1 MQSAVKDVR
10 PLLWQGEHLLG
21 SGIFCVALPY
31 VSTATVTVPPLF
43 GWYWFCP
50 WPHPPV
56 SGSCSLVAGANLK
69 WHGERV
75 QRGSVPLHQRDHLI
89 IHLPPF
95 IFSQDFILAKS
106 GLIRAAFT
114 KLLPHFSQRGVKSYL
129 QPPHN
134 TIIYHK
140 SSCCIYPTPHP
151 LEALRA
157 WDQVR
162 MPLWVLLPPC
172 GCPFKKEATLCI
184 WFLSL
189 PLAPPTL
196 VQKPTFLAVVL
207 MGRCA
212 PGIALMGAFSLSVS
226 GHIP

>member
-1 MQSAVKDVR
+1 MQSAVKDVGLCCDKVSTYLVVVFSA
-10 PLLWQGEHLLG
+10 LL
-21 SGIFCVALPY
+21 SPSI
-31 VSTATVTVPPLF
+31 STATVTVPPSSPPLF

-50 WPHPPV
+50 WPFPPV

-89 IHLPPF
+89 IYLPPF

-162 MPLWVLLPPC
+162 MPL
-172 GCPFKKEATLCI
+172 
-184 WFLSL
+184 
-189 PLAPPTL
+189 
-196 VQKPTFLAVVL
+196 
-207 MGRCA
+207 
-212 PGIALMGAFSLSVS
+212 
-226 GHIP
+226 

>member
-1 MQSAVKDVR
+1 M
-10 PLLWQGEHLLG
+10 
-21 SGIFCVALPY
+21 
-31 VSTATVTVPPLF
+31 
-43 GWYWFCP
+43 
-50 WPHPPV
+50 
-56 SGSCSLVAGANLK
+56 AGANLK

-89 IHLPPF
+89 IYLPPF

-140 SSCCIYPTPHP
+140 SSCCTYPTPHP
-151 LEALRA
+151 WRPSGPGTRSACHFEFSSPPAAALLRK
-157 WDQVR
+157 R
-162 MPLWVLLPPC
+162 PLCVFGSSPSPLP
-172 GCPFKKEATLCI
+172 
-184 WFLSL
+184 
-189 PLAPPTL
+189 PPTL

-212 PGIALMGAFSLSVS
+212 PGAALMGAFSLSVS

>member
-1 MQSAVKDVR
+1 MVLVLS
-10 PLLWQGEHLLG
+10 L
-21 SGIFCVALPY
+21 ALPSRKWLMLACGWGEFE
-31 VSTATVTVPPLF
+31 VAWWESPERLGPP
-43 GWYWFCP
+43 P
-50 WPHPPV
+50 
-56 SGSCSLVAGANLK
+56 SKRSL
-69 WHGERV
+69 
-75 QRGSVPLHQRDHLI
+75 DHLS
-89 IHLPPF
+89 PPF

-189 PLAPPTL
+189 PLAPPPTL
-196 VQKPTFLAVVL
+196 VQKPIFLAVVF

-212 PGIALMGAFSLSVS
+212 PGTALMGAFSLSVS
-226 GHIP
+226 GHIPWLALSLNQNNVKRPTSCYVMVDSLHGASC

>member
-1 MQSAVKDVR
+1 MVLVLSLAPPSRKWLMLACGWGEFEVAWWESPERLGPPPSKRSLDQ
-10 PLLWQGEHLLG
+10 LL
-21 SGIFCVALPY
+21 
-31 VSTATVTVPPLF
+31 
-43 GWYWFCP
+43 
-50 WPHPPV
+50 
-56 SGSCSLVAGANLK
+56 
-69 WHGERV
+69 
-75 QRGSVPLHQRDHLI
+75 
-89 IHLPPF
+89 HLPPF

-196 VQKPTFLAVVL
+196 VQKPIFLQSFSWVDARLALPWWVLFLCQSAVTFLDWRWAWTKIMSRGLLHVTL
-207 MGRCA
+207 W
-212 PGIALMGAFSLSVS
+212 
-226 GHIP
+226 

>member
-1 MQSAVKDVR
+1 MHLDSNCNCP
-10 PLLWQGEHLLG
+10 PLK
-21 SGIFCVALPY
+21 
-31 VSTATVTVPPLF
+31 PPLF

-151 LEALRA
+151 WRPPGPGTRSACHFEFSSPPAAALLRK
-157 WDQVR
+157 R
-162 MPLWVLLPPC
+162 PLCVFGSSPSPLP
-172 GCPFKKEATLCI
+172 
-184 WFLSL
+184 
-189 PLAPPTL
+189 PPTL
-196 VQKPTFLAVVL
+196 VQKPIFLQSFSWVDARL
-207 MGRCA
+207 
-212 PGIALMGAFSLSVS
+212 AL
-226 GHIP
+226 P

>member
-1 MQSAVKDVR
+1 M
-10 PLLWQGEHLLG
+10 
-21 SGIFCVALPY
+21 
-31 VSTATVTVPPLF
+31 
-43 GWYWFCP
+43 
-50 WPHPPV
+50 
-56 SGSCSLVAGANLK
+56 K

-89 IHLPPF
+89 IYLPPF

-151 LEALRA
+151 WRPSGPGTRSACHFEFSSPPAAALLRKRPLCVLGSSPSPLPPPHSSSETHFSCSRFHGKMRA
-157 WDQVR
+157 WRCLD
-162 MPLWVLLPPC
+162 
-172 GCPFKKEATLCI
+172 GCFFFVSQRSH
-184 WFLSL
+184 FL
-189 PLAPPTL
+189 
-196 VQKPTFLAVVL
+196 
-207 MGRCA
+207 
-212 PGIALMGAFSLSVS
+212 IGAEPELK
-226 GHIP
+226 

>member
-1 MQSAVKDVR
+1 MVLVLS
-10 PLLWQGEHLLG
+10 L
-21 SGIFCVALPY
+21 ALPSRKWLMLACGWGEFE
-31 VSTATVTVPPLF
+31 VAWWESPERLGPP
-43 GWYWFCP
+43 P
-50 WPHPPV
+50 
-56 SGSCSLVAGANLK
+56 SKRSL
-69 WHGERV
+69 
-75 QRGSVPLHQRDHLI
+75 DHLS
-89 IHLPPF
+89 PPF

-189 PLAPPTL
+189 PLSPPH
-196 VQKPTFLAVVL
+196 
-207 MGRCA
+207 
-212 PGIALMGAFSLSVS
+212 SLSETHFSCSRFHGKMRAWHCLDGCFFFVS
-226 GHIP
+226 QRSHSLIGAEPEPK